1 MISALIIILL
11 CQLIGEIIVVG
22 SGVPVPGPV
31 IGMTLLFVGLL
42 LAKGASP
49 SLETLSDNLLAHL
62 SLLFVPAGVGVM
74 MHFELL
80 GREFLPVA
88 MALVLSTLATLL
100 VTGWIMQRLG
110 RSGDDLEQ

>member
-11 CQLIGEIIVVG
+11 CQLIGEIIAIG
-22 SGVPVPGPV
+22 SGIPVPGPV
-31 IGMTLLFVGLL
+31 IGMTILFVGLL
-42 LAKGASP
+42 LAKGVTP
-49 SLETLSDNLLAHL
+49 SLETLSDKLLAHL

-80 GREFLPVA
+80 GRELLPVA

-100 VTGWIMQRLG
+100 VTGWIMQTLA

>member
-11 CQLIGEIIVVG
+11 CQLIGEIIVIG
-22 SGVPVPGPV
+22 SGIPVPGPV
-31 IGMTLLFVGLL
+31 IGMTILFVGLL
-42 LAKGASP
+42 LAKGVPP

-80 GREFLPVA
+80 GRELLPVA
-88 MALVLSTLATLL
+88 MALLLSTLATLL
-100 VTGWIMQRLG
+100 VTGWIMQALA